1 MKYHISFDL
10 DLRRNP
16 YKGLYIA
23 FEGIDGSGKTTQVKR
38 LSRYF
43 KKSGQE
49 VIMTREP
56 RDDGLIGRIIRQVL
70 QSKIKIPSVALQ
82 YLFSAD
88 RSIHHET
95 IIKPALSQG
104 QTIVSDRCFWSG
116 VPYGIM
122 DRTKDVYDH
131 KTGNQVLIAQ
141 SILSMY
147 HQFIVP
153 DFAFYLK
160 IPIKVAMARLVK
172 DSKGKEIYE
181 KKEKLEKI
189 MSGYEWLVEKFPKEF
204 TVIDGTKPV
213 KEITETIIDAINS
226 KFLTLNF

>member
-1 MKYHISFDL
+1 MEYHIEFDI

-23 FEGIDGSGKTTQVKR
+23 FEGIDGSGKTTQVER
-38 LSRYF
+38 LSQHF
-43 KKSGQE
+43 KKLGKE
-49 VIMTREP
+49 VVMTREP
-56 RDDGLIGRIIRQVL
+56 RNDGLVGRIIRRVL
-70 QSKIKIPSVALQ
+70 ASKIKIPSIALQ

-95 IIKPALSQG
+95 IIKPALSKG
-104 QTIVSDRCFWSG
+104 KTIVSDRCLWSG

-122 DRTKDVYDH
+122 DRTKDMYNY
-131 KTGNQVLIAQ
+131 KAGNQILIAQ

-153 DFAFYLK
+153 DFTFYLK
-160 IPIKVAMARLVK
+160 IPIEMAMARLVH

-189 MSGYEWLVEKFPKEF
+189 MSGYEWLIKQFPKEF
-204 TVIDGTKPV
+204 VVVDGEKEV
-213 KEITETIIDAINS
+213 KDLNKEIIQNLESRIKN
-226 KFLTLNF
+226 